1 MDLQKR
7 ISKKTKIVSTLGPAT
22 SSKEMIE
29 KLFLSGVNVFRV
41 NFSHGEHETHG
52 QVIKNIREI
61 EEKHKRPI
69 AVLAD
74 LQGPKFRVGKFEN
87 GEVELEIGQKFTFD
101 SDETLGTSSRVYL
114 PHDNVIKALKVGE
127 KILLDDGRVQMV
139 VEEKQADKI
148 IAKVLAGKSLKDR
161 KGFNLPNTNLPV
173 SALTDKDRVDL
184 DFALSQDVDFV
195 ALSFVQRPDDVAEA
209 KKLINAHGSKNKV
222 GLISKIEKPSAVD
235 LIVPIIEASD
245 GIMLARG
252 DLGVEMPPEEVPSIQ
267 KKIVR
272 ICREQGKPIIVA
284 TQMLESMTDS
294 PAPTRAEA
302 SDVATAVYEGS
313 DAVMLSAET
322 ATGAYP
328 LQAVEMMA
336 KISNSIED
344 DEGYQRMRDAEAMLN
359 DHTSS
364 DAITFAAKQVSET
377 IGASL
382 IVTYT
387 TSGSTAYRTSR
398 MRPRTPILALTSDLK
413 TSRKLCLSFGVYPF
427 WAKDVK
433 SFSKIIEKAIDI
445 ALREELVV
453 EGQRIVV
460 TAGVPFGAPGSTNTL
475 RIAWVKKDN

>member
-1 MDLQKR
+1 MNLSKR
-7 ISKKTKIVSTLGPAT
+7 LSKKTKIVSTLGPAT
-22 SSKEMIE
+22 ANEEMIE
-29 KLFLSGVNVFRV
+29 KLFLAGVNVFRV
-41 NFSHGEHETHG
+41 NFSHGDHETHG
-52 QVIKNIREI
+52 RVIKTIRKV
-61 EEKHKRPI
+61 EENYKRPI

-74 LQGPKFRVGKFEN
+74 LQGPKFRVGQFDG
-87 GEVELEIGQKFTFD
+87 GEAKLEIGQSFIFD
-101 SDETLGTSSRVYL
+101 SDETLGTSQRVYL
-114 PHDNVIKALKVGE
+114 PHENVIKALKVGE

-139 VEEKQADKI
+139 VEEKQSDKI

-173 SALTDKDRVDL
+173 SALTDKDRIDL
-184 DFALSQDVDFV
+184 DFALHQGVDFL

-209 KKLINAHGSKNKV
+209 KKLIQAHPSKNKAA
-222 GLISKIEKPSAVD
+222 LISKIEKPSAVS
-235 LIVPIIEASD
+235 LIAPIIEISD

-272 ICREQGKPIIVA
+272 LCREQGKPIIVA

-328 LQAVEMMA
+328 VQAVEMMA
-336 KISNSIED
+336 KISHSIED
-344 DEGYQRMRDAEAMLN
+344 DESYQRMRDAEALLS

-382 IVTYT
+382 IATYT
-387 TSGSTAYRTSR
+387 TSGSTAFRTSR
-398 MRPRTPILALTSDLK
+398 MRPSIPILALTSDLK
-413 TSRKLCLSFGVYPF
+413 TARKLCLSFGVYPF

-433 SFSKIIEKAIDI
+433 SFSKIIDKAIDI
-445 ALREELVV
+445 ALKEDLVV
-453 EGQRIVV
+453 EGERIVV

-475 RIAWVKKDN
+475 RIAWVKKD

>member
-87 GEVELEIGQKFTFD
+87 GEVDLEIGQKFTFD
-101 SDETLGTSSRVYL
+101 SDETIGTPSRVYL

-148 IAKVLAGKSLKDR
+148 IAKVLAGKTLKDR

-328 LQAVEMMA
+328 VQAVEMMA